1 MKLDHIA
8 VTRIPSAGGPGGR
21 YQVRAELSNQ
31 PSPDWCA
38 SFRAA
43 WRDSPNCRRVSP
55 DVQLIDN
62 SIFVRLNDARR
73 VTETVDLLK
82 RMTDRVMP

>member
-8 VTRIPSAGGPGGR
+8 VTRIPTAGQPGGG

-31 PSPDWCA
+31 PPADWCA
-38 SFRAA
+38 NFRAA
-43 WRDSPNCRRVSP
+43 WRESPNCRSVSP
-55 DVQLIDN
+55 DVQLIEN

-82 RMTDRVMP
+82 RMTNRIIP